1 MFFEGETAMTRYRK
15 PALLG
20 LLALAAALPAQAA
33 PGIQPGEWEIA
44 VTINSVD
51 MPSAPA
57 GVANMMR
64 GKTTTIRHCITP
76 ADAARG
82 PQDMLKSDRSCSFTK
97 YSMAAGRLSSEMT
110 CVRRGMTLTA
120 SSSGTFTPVSFT
132 ATGRSVATGGMTMTT
147 TSTTTGRRVGDCKG

>member
-1 MFFEGETAMTRYRK
+1 MTGLGNY
-15 PALLG
+15 LLMG
-20 LLALAAALPAQAA
+20 CAALALALPAQAA

-51 MPSAPA
+51 MPGAPA

-82 PQDMLKSDRSCSFTK
+82 PQDMMKSDRTCTFTR
-97 YSMAAGRLSSEMT
+97 YSMTGGQLSSEMT
-110 CVRRGMTLTA
+110 CVRRNMTITA
-120 SSSGTFTPVSFT
+120 TSSGSFTPVSFT